1 MAAMVRVRASQK
13 WFTEEE
19 VSRLL
24 SISVGE
30 LRDLA
35 RTKHVGILEKAA
47 EAAGVTAERLLFTL
61 SDLMVLSVLWSS
73 MHH

>member
-1 MAAMVRVRASQK
+1 MAEMVRVRASQK

-24 SISVGE
+24 SISVDE
-30 LRDLA
+30 LRRLA

-47 EAAGVTAERLLFTL
+47 EAAGVTAGRLLFTL
-61 SDLMVLSVLWSS
+61 SDLMVLSVLWSRV
-73 MHH
+73 HH